1 MAKPGSH
8 DARRVANGA
17 GVDLSAAA
25 MSDDQAREEQK
36 KMELLLGFRCAGC
49 EQRIRAGFEFTSLD
63 PRDPQKPVMK
73 LAACARDDC
82 DFAERAR
89 EGAHVVEMREF
100 RWLGSPLAT
109 PPAAER
115 ASRAAE

>member
-36 KMELLLGFRCAGC
+36 KIELLLGFRCAGC

-89 EGAHVVEMREF
+89 EGATVVRMIDLA
-100 RWLGSPLAT
+100 WLDENPE
-109 PPAAER
+109 PAPAD
-115 ASRAAE
+115 